1 MSGRRAALGFIFVT
15 ALLNML
21 SFGIV
26 IPVLP
31 RLVAQLAGGDVAR
44 AAHYLGL
51 FGTAW
56 ALMQFCCAPL
66 LGLLSD
72 RYGRRPVILLSNLGL
87 GVDYVVMALAPSIA
101 WLFFGRVVSGIT
113 SASMPAASAYISD
126 VTAPAERARAYGLFG
141 AAFGIGFIV
150 GPALG
155 GWLGASDPRLP
166 FWAAA
171 ALSLGSA
178 LYGLLVLPESLAPEH
193 RRRRLDW
200 REANPVGALRL
211 LRSHRELFA
220 LAAVSFL
227 SFVAHEVYV
236 TVFVLYANLRYGWD
250 DRMVGAAL
258 ALVGVTSMIVSALL
272 VGPTVRW
279 LGERRTLQAGLA
291 FGVLGFVL
299 LGVAATGAMMMVA
312 IAVDALAGL
321 ANGPSLSLMTQRIA
335 AEEQGALQGAL
346 AAVRGIAMLIGPGLF
361 AATFAT
367 FLGAPWNLPA
377 APWYLAALLLLL
389 ALLLALGVRGRVRG

>member
-44 AAHYLGL
+44 AAYYLGL

-72 RYGRRPVILLSNLGL
+72 RHGRRPVILLSNLGL
-87 GVDYVVMALAPSIA
+87 GIDYVVMALAPSIA

-113 SASMPAASAYISD
+113 SASMPAAAAYISD
-126 VTAPAERARAYGLFG
+126 VTAPSERARAYGLFG
-141 AAFGIGFIV
+141 AAFGIGFII

-171 ALSLGSA
+171 VLSLGNA

-200 REANPVGALRL
+200 RQANPIGALRL
-211 LRSHRELFA
+211 LRSHRELSA
-220 LAAVSFL
+220 LAAISFL

-258 ALVGVTSMIVSALL
+258 ALVGITSMAVSALL
-272 VGPTVRW
+272 VGPTVRRF
-279 LGERRTLQAGLA
+279 GERRTLHLGLA
-291 FGVLGFVL
+291 FGVIGFVMF
-299 LGVAATGAMMMVA
+299 GVAATGTMMMLA
-312 IAVDALAGL
+312 IAVDALANL
-321 ANGPSLSLMTQRIA
+321 ANGPSQSLMTQRIA

-346 AAVRGIAMLIGPGLF
+346 AAVRSIAMLIGPMLF
-361 AATFAT
+361 SATFAA
-367 FLGAPWNLPA
+367 FLGAPWFLPA
-377 APWYLAALLLLL
+377 APWYLAALLLLC
-389 ALLLALGVRGRVRG
+389 ALLLALAVRARAQR

>member
-44 AAHYLGL
+44 AAYYLGL

-72 RYGRRPVILLSNLGL
+72 RHGRRPVILLSNLGL
-87 GVDYVVMALAPSIA
+87 GIDYVVMALAPSIA
-101 WLFFGRVVSGIT
+101 WLFFGRVVSGVT
-113 SASMPAASAYISD
+113 SASMPAAAAYISD
-126 VTAPAERARAYGLFG
+126 VTAPSERARAYGLFG
-141 AAFGIGFIV
+141 AAFGIGFII

-171 ALSLGSA
+171 VLSLGNA

-200 REANPVGALRL
+200 RQANPIGALRL
-211 LRSHRELFA
+211 LRSHRELSA
-220 LAAVSFL
+220 LAAISFL

-258 ALVGVTSMIVSALL
+258 ALVGITSMAVSALL
-272 VGPTVRW
+272 VGPTVRRF
-279 LGERRTLQAGLA
+279 GERRTLHLGLA
-291 FGVLGFVL
+291 FGVIGFVMF
-299 LGVAATGAMMMVA
+299 GVAATGTMMMLA
-312 IAVDALAGL
+312 IAVDALANL
-321 ANGPSLSLMTQRIA
+321 ANGPSQSLMTQRIA

-346 AAVRGIAMLIGPGLF
+346 AAVRSIAMLIGPMLF
-361 AATFAT
+361 SATFAA
-367 FLGAPWNLPA
+367 FLGAPWFLPA
-377 APWYLAALLLLL
+377 APWYLAALLLLC
-389 ALLLALGVRGRVRG
+389 ALLLALAVRARAQR

>member
-44 AAHYLGL
+44 AAYYLGL

-72 RYGRRPVILLSNLGL
+72 RHGRRPVILLSNLGL
-87 GVDYVVMALAPSIA
+87 GIDYVVMALAPSIA
-101 WLFFGRVVSGIT
+101 WLFFGRVVSGVT
-113 SASMPAASAYISD
+113 SASMPAAAAYISD

-141 AAFGIGFIV
+141 AAFGIGFII

-171 ALSLGSA
+171 VLSLGNA

-200 REANPVGALRL
+200 RQANPIGALRL
-211 LRSHRELFA
+211 LRSHRELSA
-220 LAAVSFL
+220 LAAISFL

-258 ALVGVTSMIVSALL
+258 ALVGITSMAVSALL
-272 VGPTVRW
+272 VGPTVRRF
-279 LGERRTLQAGLA
+279 GERRTLHLGLA
-291 FGVLGFVL
+291 FGVIGFVMF
-299 LGVAATGAMMMVA
+299 GVAATGTMMMLA
-312 IAVDALAGL
+312 IAVDALANL
-321 ANGPSLSLMTQRIA
+321 ANGPSQSLMTQRIA

-346 AAVRGIAMLIGPGLF
+346 AAVRSIAMLIGPMLF
-361 AATFAT
+361 SATFAA
-367 FLGAPWNLPA
+367 FLGAPWFLPA
-377 APWYLAALLLLL
+377 APWYLAALLLLC
-389 ALLLALGVRGRVRG
+389 ALLLALAVRARA

>member
-1 MSGRRAALGFIFVT
+1 MSARRAALGFVFVT

-31 RLVAQLAGGDVAR
+31 RLVAQLAGGDIGR
-44 AAHYLGL
+44 AARYLGL

-66 LGLLSD
+66 LGMLSD
-72 RYGRRPVILLSNLGL
+72 RYGRRPVILASNLGL

-101 WLFFGRVVSGIT
+101 WLFLGRVVSGIT

-126 VTAPAERARAYGLFG
+126 VTPPAGRARAYGLFG

-150 GPALG
+150 GPAVG

-171 ALSLGSA
+171 ALSLGNA
-178 LYGLLVLPESLAPEH
+178 LYGGVVLPESLAAE
-193 RRRRLDW
+193 RRQSRIQW
-200 REANPVGALRL
+200 HKANPLGALRM
-211 LRSHRELFA
+211 LRAHRELFA
-220 LAAVSFL
+220 LATVSFL
-227 SFVAHEVYV
+227 SLVAHEVYV
-236 TVFVLYANLRYGWD
+236 TVFVLYANLRYGWE

-258 ALVGVTSMIVSALL
+258 ALVGLTSMTVSALL
-272 VGPTVRW
+272 VGPTVKR
-279 LGERRTLQAGLA
+279 LGEQRTLLVGLA
-291 FGVLGFVL
+291 FGVVGFVL
-299 LGVAATGAMMMVA
+299 FGVAATGTMMMIA
-312 IAVDALAGL
+312 IAIDSLGGL
-321 ANGPSLSLMTQRIA
+321 ANGPTLSLMTQRIA

-346 AAVRGIAMLIGPGLF
+346 AAVRGVAMLIGPGLF
-361 AATFAT
+361 SATFAA
-367 FLGAPWNLPA
+367 FLGAPWFMPA
-377 APWYLAALLLLL
+377 APWYLAALLLSA
-389 ALLLALGVRGRVRG
+389 ALLLAALLRARRHA